1 MATNDTPDPA
11 IGEWYWDKRN
21 KKAYAPVRFEDDT
34 VHLLTVWH
42 RDELDDALD
51 GEAVV
56 PIEEIGLDRVDTTF
70 DLLDSFRFPDES
82 TLESY
87 TADE

>member
-1 MATNDTPDPA
+1 MATNDTQEPA
-11 IGEWYWDKRN
+11 LGEWYWDKRN

-42 RDELDDALD
+42 RDELDGAIE

-56 PIEEIGLDRVDTTF
+56 PIEEIGLDRTDTTF
-70 DLLDSFRFPDES
+70 DLLDSFRLLDDSALSEYISDE
-82 TLESY
+82 
-87 TADE
+87 